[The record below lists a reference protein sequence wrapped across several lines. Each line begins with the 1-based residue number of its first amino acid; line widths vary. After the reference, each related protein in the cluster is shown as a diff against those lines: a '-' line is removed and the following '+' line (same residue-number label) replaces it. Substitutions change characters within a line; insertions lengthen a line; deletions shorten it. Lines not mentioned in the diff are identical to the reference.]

1 MFGFRSL
8 SIKGTPESSDMSSMG
23 GGRLVAVLAAAV
35 AALALA
41 APSLAAD
48 PAPELADTASVIQAK
63 SWAAPQIASVVL
75 AGLMGPNVASFRP
88 DDALTRGELHAA
100 ILALGKPHQAPPDPA
115 RIVTMRELD
124 AQLVAAAGLLPS
136 ARAIRL
142 AANSA
147 GLAPTDM
154 IGTETVA
161 RLLGLRVN
169 HPQGNESLER
179 APKEPASRAEAAYS
193 LAKLRTLD
201 AGRVAAIQELAASFS
216 VPALTDL
223 QREVLT
229 RALRFVGFPY
239 VFAGM
244 SEKTQKL
251 WSATAPGNTITVPGG
266 FDCSGFVWRIYKLQ
280 LFVDAPALAA
290 VLRGRTSYAMSGEVA
305 KSLRIDPAALQPA
318 DVLFFGARGPKS
330 KPSEVGHMGIYVGN
344 GWFVHASSG
353 GVTLQPLQGWYAS
366 TLAWARRPLA
376 EAGFAA

>member
-1 MFGFRSL
+1 
-8 SIKGTPESSDMSSMG
+8 
-23 GGRLVAVLAAAV
+23 
-35 AALALA
+35 
-41 APSLAAD
+41 
-48 PAPELADTASVIQAK
+48 
-63 SWAAPQIASVVL
+63 
-75 AGLMGPNVASFRP
+75 
-88 DDALTRGELHAA
+88 
-100 ILALGKPHQAPPDPA
+100 
-115 RIVTMRELD
+115 MRELD

-142 AANSA
+142 AATSA
-147 GLAPTDM
+147 GLAPLDM
-154 IGTETVA
+154 LGTETVA

-169 HPQGNESLER
+169 HPQGSENLER

-193 LAKLRTLD
+193 LAKLRGLD
-201 AGRVAAIQELAASFS
+201 AGRIAAVQQLAAGFS
-216 VPALTDL
+216 VPVLTDL
-223 QREVLT
+223 QREVLA

-280 LFVDAPALAA
+280 PFDDAPALAA
-290 VLRGRTSYAMSGEVA
+290 VLRGRTSYAMSGEVT
-305 KSLRIDPAALQPA
+305 KSLRIDPAAIQPA

-344 GWFVHASSG
+344 GWFVHSSSG
-353 GVTLQPLQGWYAS
+353 GVTLQPLQGWYAT